1 MMTTVDKS
9 NKTSVQRILFILIYL
24 LYNRTHGTTKLDQH
38 KNVFNFRQ
46 KMVSEAAIWTD
57 AGK

>member
-46 KMVSEAAIWTD
+46 KMVSEAAI
-57 AGK
+57 